1 MNEQQTLF
9 PLYTDSDNGGV
20 VKTTRK
26 TSLIDGYIARRVS
39 ATEFTDWLQDTLV
52 CTIVPMF
59 ENKNREYGDTS
70 ERQDDALATLKQI
83 GMRNF
88 PGLYAKYPY
97 LAMVKGVGVLEDKHL
112 TALAM
117 DPTTNDYLG
126 KAKDCVIYSLF
137 RLWLLQAHSFTM
149 KDEE

>member
-1 MNEQQTLF
+1 
-9 PLYTDSDNGGV
+9 
-20 VKTTRK
+20 
-26 TSLIDGYIARRVS
+26 
-39 ATEFTDWLQDTLV
+39 
-52 CTIVPMF
+52 
-59 ENKNREYGDTS
+59 
-70 ERQDDALATLKQI
+70 
-83 GMRNF
+83 MRNF
-88 PGLYAKYPY
+88 PGLYAKHPY